1 MTLNISVYRS
11 FLLCLCLTAWLA
23 PPWAAIAQVLYGSIV
38 GNVRDASEAPVPNA
52 EVTATSRETNQSRQT
67 VTNES
72 GGYTFAT
79 LPSGTYDVKVS
90 HSGFQIASVKDIGV
104 TINSVTRADVKL
116 A

>member
-38 GNVRDASEAPVPNA
+38 GNVRDASEAPVPNV
-52 EVTATSRETNQSRQT
+52 EVTATNRETNQSRQT
-67 VTNES
+67 VTNEV

-79 LPSGTYDVKVS
+79 VPSGTHNIKAS
-90 HSGFQIASVKDIGV
+90 HPGFPRPNLKDIRD
-104 TINSVTRADVKL
+104 TI
-116 A
+116 